1 MRIKKFGV
9 GGLSLLLIGLGY
21 SLSITSAGN
30 GQEQKP
36 FEQQVTVT
44 VKLIQ
49 VYVTDKKG
57 KPVLDLTNEDFI
69 VTDNGRPVKIT
80 EFEKHVLEARLET
93 GVPPPPLRPLKDQ
106 TVSSP
111 ALPIRAL
118 SRKFILFFDFAFN
131 NQRGVNKSKEAAL
144 HFIDSEVK
152 PDDEVG
158 LMSYSMLHGLAIH
171 EFLTA
176 DHRKVRE
183 AVKALSVGRIAGRA
197 GDIEEEYWRQATEGQ
212 LGVPASISP
221 DLFPFLYKK
230 PPTLNWR
237 RQESKNISENFILK
251 MTALARSLRYI
262 PGQKHVILFSTG
274 IANSLIYGNQAG
286 NPQDNGLQ
294 TDATGAIL
302 PATDPTLNRS
312 KFDPGDY
319 VLRTLNEDMLKEI
332 TAANCTIF
340 AFDTRE
346 AALVPSLFTYD
357 EQTFEE
363 NRRDLFYDQGIH
375 QTATDQMKDNKVTGQ
390 YSLRRMSATSGGK
403 YYSNIEKYEENLEQV
418 QDMTGSYYVL
428 GYYISEQPDGRYHP
442 LKVEVKRKG
451 CEVRAQ
457 MGYFNPKPYA
467 EYSDL
472 EKQLQL
478 FDLTLSER
486 PVFQTPLTLP
496 IHALSYAAGDEIRLQ
511 ILSRIPQRI
520 MEKFNGKKAEFIALF
535 FDAKDNLVDLQ
546 RREADPANYRAA
558 DVLYAS
564 GAALRPGTYRCRLV
578 IRDMDNGTCALGSA
592 RVHVAGK
599 AFVGLSLHSPLL
611 LAPESNLAYLEA
623 ATAKKRVDTE
633 WNEFYVYDRAQYSPV
648 AGEVPRGTPKLF
660 VAVPCSF
667 VGLVQ
672 PEIVMTAYLVNTATG
687 ERIPLEGF
695 VLDRIQNE
703 GSEAQFL
710 ELYLENIPPAK
721 YTLYLHAQAA
731 GTKYVSYDK
740 ANLIIR

>member
-1 MRIKKFGV
+1 MSVRKFGII
-9 GGLSLLLIGLGY
+9 GFSLLFIGLGY
-21 SLSITSAGN
+21 LGSISHAGN

-36 FEQQVTVT
+36 VEYEVAVT

-57 KPVLDLTNEDFI
+57 KPVQDLTKEDFV
-69 VTDNGRPVKIT
+69 VTDNGQPVTLT
-80 EFEKHVLEARLET
+80 EFEKHLIGAPPEKAA
-93 GVPPPPLRPLKDQ
+93 PPPKEIEQ
-106 TVSSP
+106 VAATQI
-111 ALPIRAL
+111 LPSKTL
-118 SRKFILFFDFAFN
+118 SRKFLLFLDFAFN

-144 HFIDSEVK
+144 HFIDTEVK

-158 LMSYSMLHGLAIH
+158 LMSYSMLNGLAIH
-171 EFLTA
+171 EFLTT

-212 LGVPASISP
+212 LGIPAYVSE
-221 DLFPFLYKK
+221 DLFPLFYKK
-230 PPTLNWR
+230 PPTINWR
-237 RQESKNISENFILK
+237 RQESKNLSENFILK
-251 MTALARSLRYI
+251 MTTLARSLRYI
-262 PGQKHVILFSTG
+262 PGQKHLILFSTG
-274 IANSLIYGNQAG
+274 IPNSLIYGNQAG
-286 NPQDNGLQ
+286 NPQDSGLQ
-294 TDATGAIL
+294 TDATGAVL

-312 KFDPGDY
+312 KFDSGDY
-319 VLRTLNEDMLKEI
+319 ILRTLNEDMLKEI

-390 YSLRRMSATSGGK
+390 YSLRRLSATSGGK
-403 YYSNIEKYEENLEQV
+403 YYSNIEKYEENLSQV

-457 MGYFNPKPYA
+457 MGYFNPKSYA

-478 FDLTLSER
+478 FDLTLSEK
-486 PVFQTPLTLP
+486 PIFQTPLSLP
-496 IHALSYAAGDEIRLQ
+496 INILSYVAGEETRLQ
-511 ILSRIPQRI
+511 MLSRIPRRV
-520 MEKFNGKKAEFIALF
+520 MEKFSGKRAEFIALL
-535 FDAKDNLVDLQ
+535 FDAKGNLSDLQ
-546 RREADPANYRAA
+546 RREADLAGYRAG
-558 DVLYAS
+558 DVLFAS
-564 GAALRPGTYRCRLV
+564 GAALAPGSYRCRLV
-578 IRDMDNGTCALGSA
+578 IRDMETGTSALGSA
-592 RVHVAGK
+592 QVYVARK

-611 LAPESNLAYLEA
+611 LIPESNVSYLEA
-623 ATAKKRVDTE
+623 ATRKKKVISE
-633 WNEFYVYDRAQYSPV
+633 WNDFYSYDRAQYSPI
-648 AGEVPRGTPKLF
+648 AGEVPEGTAKLF

-672 PEIVMTAYLVNTATG
+672 PEIVMTAYLVNSATG
-687 ERIPLEGF
+687 ERIPLAGS
-695 VLDRIQNE
+695 VLDRVQKE

-710 ELYLENIPPAK
+710 ELLLENIPPGK
-721 YTLYLHAQAA
+721 YTLYLHAEAA

-740 ANLIIR
+740 ASLTIK